1 MAHQNTAS
9 LFSRALM
16 IVFAVLIAL
25 VAISLVIALAKILLG
40 LLFVVGVA
48 VGAFYLYK
56 KLRGK

>member
-9 LFSRALM
+9 LFSRTLM